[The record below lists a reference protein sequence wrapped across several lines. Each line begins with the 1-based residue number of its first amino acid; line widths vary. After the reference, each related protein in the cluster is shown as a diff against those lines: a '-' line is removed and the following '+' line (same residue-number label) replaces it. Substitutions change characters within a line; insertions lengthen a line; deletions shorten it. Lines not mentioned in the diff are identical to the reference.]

1 MPSVSLLHGGLSM
14 TYSRPFKKQGTL
26 HRWRFYDGIEGPM
39 KALEYF
45 HRKAR
50 RWLPSKDEDGVK
62 IMKSRRNAR

>member
-1 MPSVSLLHGGLSM
+1 MPSVPFHHGGPPM
-14 TYSRPFKKQGTL
+14 TYSRPFKRRGTL

-39 KALEYF
+39 KGLEYF

-62 IMKSRRNAR
+62 IVKPRRSGR